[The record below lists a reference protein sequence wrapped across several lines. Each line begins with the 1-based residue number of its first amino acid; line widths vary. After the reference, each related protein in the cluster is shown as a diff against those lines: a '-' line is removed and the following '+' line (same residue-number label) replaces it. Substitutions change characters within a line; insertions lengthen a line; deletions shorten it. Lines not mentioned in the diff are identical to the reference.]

1 MREVSPRR
9 TRPARLAALAL
20 LPMFADLK
28 DRRVVVAGDGA
39 AALWKA
45 ELAAAAGAR
54 VAVLAP
60 KPDPDFAALSAAP
73 PAGSVAIFARSWR
86 EDDLC
91 GVALAI
97 GALRGADACAFA
109 AAARQR
115 GVPVNI
121 VDRPELSDI
130 SFGTIVNR
138 SPAIVAISTAGAA
151 PVLAQCVRA
160 KIEALLPPALGA
172 WAAAAAGVRRVIKA
186 RLPLGA
192 ARREAWRRFA
202 EKALTARS
210 APEAADFG
218 ALLSAAPAS
227 GAVALVGAGPGDP
240 ELVTLKALR
249 WLQSAD
255 VILYDRLVSE
265 GVLEL
270 ARREAKRIPVG
281 KAAGGPRC
289 RQEVIT
295 RLMVDLAR
303 QGQRVVRLKNGDPM
317 VFARAA
323 EELAACR
330 EAGIAVE
337 VVPGITAALGAAA
350 ELQVPL
356 THRRDI
362 RRLQFVTGHA
372 ERGGAPEHPWASL
385 ADRQATTV
393 FYMGARTFA
402 EMLPRLIA
410 GGLDPN
416 TPAIAVSAATTPRAR
431 RQGCPVKQLPAVLAD
446 FDRSVPTLILIGQTL
461 SLGATDA
468 DRSLST
474 APPFAGGLQGAT
486 LPEAADDG

>member
-1 MREVSPRR
+1 MREDLPRR
-9 TRPARLAALAL
+9 TRPPRLAALAV

-28 DRRVVVAGDGA
+28 DKRVVVAGDGA

-60 KPDPDFAALSAAP
+60 HADVDLEELSASP
-73 PAGSVAIFARSWR
+73 PAGSVSIYARSWH
-86 EDDLC
+86 EDDLY

-97 GALRGADACAFA
+97 GALSGDEASAFA

-115 GVPVNI
+115 RVPVNI
-121 VDRPELSDI
+121 VDRPELSDV

-138 SPAIVAISTAGAA
+138 SPVVVAISTGGTA
-151 PVLAQCVRA
+151 PVLGQCLRA
-160 KIEALLPPALGA
+160 KIEALLPPALAA
-172 WAAAAAGVRRVIKA
+172 WAAAAQRVRRSITA
-186 RLPLGA
+186 RLPMGA

-210 APEAADFG
+210 APDAADLG
-218 ALLSAAPAS
+218 ELVSSAPAS

-240 ELVTLKALR
+240 ELLTLKALR

-270 ARREAKRIPVG
+270 ARREARRILVG

-289 RQEVIT
+289 RQEDIT
-295 RLMVDLAR
+295 RLMVSLAR
-303 QGQRVVRLKNGDPM
+303 QGRRVVRLKNGDPM

-330 EAGIAVE
+330 DAGIAVE

-350 ELQVPL
+350 ELQLPL

-372 ERGGAPEHPWASL
+372 ERGGAPEHHWASL

-402 EMLPRLIA
+402 DMLPRLIA
-410 GGLDPN
+410 GGLDPD

-431 RQGCPVKQLPAVLAD
+431 RERCPVHQLPAVLAG

-461 SLGATDA
+461 ALGEAV
-468 DRSLST
+468 
-474 APPFAGGLQGAT
+474 GAH
-486 LPEAADDG
+486 